1 MVLSTVEDNKPKS
14 RVVLLKNYDD
24 SQFTFATQ
32 DISDKAKQI
41 EKNPNVAINF
51 YWRSMMKQVRIEGV
65 CKKGSDKESQ
75 EYYNSRNDKS
85 KLASLYSNQSS
96 KLTPK

>member
-1 MVLSTVEDNKPKS
+1 
-14 RVVLLKNYDD
+14 
-24 SQFTFATQ
+24 
-32 DISDKAKQI
+32 
-41 EKNPNVAINF
+41 
-51 YWRSMMKQVRIEGV
+51 MMKQVRIEGV